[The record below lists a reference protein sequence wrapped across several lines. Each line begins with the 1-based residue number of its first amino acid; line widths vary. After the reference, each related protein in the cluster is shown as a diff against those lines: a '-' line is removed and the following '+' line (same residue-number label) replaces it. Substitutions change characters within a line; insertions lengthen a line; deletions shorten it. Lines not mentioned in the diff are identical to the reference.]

1 MRYVKHTN
9 IKTKP
14 IKASGETEDAYEDRV
29 EAQIAK
35 DLQASTYILRNLSVE
50 ISDTCLGFKTAKAL
64 QQYLID
70 YYSSIGAVEEY

>member
-1 MRYVKHTN
+1 MRYVKYTN

-14 IKASGETEDAYEDRV
+14 IKASSETEDAYEDRL

-50 ISDTCLGFKTAKAL
+50 ISNIYLGFKTTKAL

>member
-29 EAQIAK
+29 EAWIAK

-50 ISDTCLGFKTAKAL
+50 ISDTCLGFETAEAL
-64 QQYLID
+64 
-70 YYSSIGAVEEY
+70 